1 MQRWNNIVKWVREQR
16 HVEEAEEAEEEEN
29 SVYIYTTRKLYGF
42 KENDTI

>member
-16 HVEEAEEAEEEEN
+16 QVEEAEEEEN
-29 SVYIYTTRKLYGF
+29 SVCIYTTRKLYGF